1 VTGRNNALDANR
13 CRSRENP
20 LNCGKN
26 GANAQCVRSVSGFW
40 QAEKFLTWNAARM
53 GHLHGF
59 FLKIVQKN
67 RKKGLQ
73 FKVKYSTITKLAS
86 GMMRKVAGIGR
97 RVISADHGRRT
108 PFCRGNYAPVKKNE
122 RGTHG

>member
-1 VTGRNNALDANR
+1 MFA
-13 CRSRENP
+13 P
-20 LNCGKN
+20 F
-26 GANAQCVRSVSGFW
+26 SGFW
-40 QAEKFLTWNAARM
+40 QAGEFLTWNGVRID
-53 GHLHGF
+53 HLHGF

-73 FKVKYSTITKLAS
+73 FKEKYSTITKLTS

-108 PFCRGNYAPVKKNE
+108 PFCRGSCAPVKKNE